1 MKVDQ
6 PRGRGGEGGG
16 AVDPRETESMAWPL
30 LLRVCADIVE
40 FLLNFRPLFERS
52 FFFFFSS
59 FPKNREIPFN
69 SLLENEP
76 PSWDIVAPL
85 AQFFLVKGP
94 FDFSFLPSEIFFFIF
109 IRWRK
114 KGRYSR
120 KERSVYF
127 ICCDEM
133 IKIYFG
139 FKNCFLFLRILN
151 LGKIKKKKLGVI
163 T

>member
-52 FFFFFSS
+52 FFFFSS

-76 PSWDIVAPL
+76 SLPPSWGIVAPL

-127 ICCDEM
+127 ICVVM
-133 IKIYFG
+133 
-139 FKNCFLFLRILN
+139 R
-151 LGKIKKKKLGVI
+151 
-163 T
+163 

>member
-69 SLLENEP
+69 SLLENELSLP
-76 PSWDIVAPL
+76 PSWGIVAPL

-94 FDFSFLPSEIFFFIF
+94 FDFSFLPSEIFFFILFGGERREDIRERREVF
-109 IRWRK
+109 I
-114 KGRYSR
+114 
-120 KERSVYF
+120 
-127 ICCDEM
+127 
-133 IKIYFG
+133 
-139 FKNCFLFLRILN
+139 LFVL
-151 LGKIKKKKLGVI
+151 
-163 T
+163 